1 MGVVRGKAAAAEA
14 KEAKEREKK
23 EKKEKA
29 KETKSKSKAARAK
42 DNEHE
47 EYLNQ
52 LITTHG
58 IHHVCCALLHFVW
71 LPAVGGR
78 YSQAKLHI
86 WAEAIVAGTATLK
99 SPPKGL
105 VPDNLTKEEKLAQ
118 TVASAVSG
126 AMSEHDH
133 HHHTHSRSRS
143 PSPPPHPRTHSPAH
157 SHSHSASASHADTDG
172 QRVDH
177 VHQHDHN
184 EQRASRSHAP
194 AAPSAAVDVIFKVG
208 GSQSF
213 PTPSAVPMKS
223 NDTVHQLLLAVM
235 DTHAQLGFDAQQAF
249 FVGIGLPSG
258 HVLSPTTPLH
268 SLLHDGKQSEPLSLI
283 ERVFELTVTAVD
295 QSGLLPVSRTSLSLP
310 FAALARNT
318 LYQQLQHVASQLL
331 PAGRPLL
338 NVALTDGTNIS
349 AVMWHSAEV
358 LSAQKWHNI
367 SMWY

>member
-1 MGVVRGKAAAAEA
+1 VARSELNPRGLLNMVHLQEGLASIDAKDVFLLPSVDRKSFGCIPLSQAAIDRQLSDISTKNQGLRKGAKPYILRVGVVRGKAAAAEA

-58 IHHVCCALLHFVW
+58 IHPF
-71 LPAVGGR
+71 GGR

-157 SHSHSASASHADTDG
+157 SHSHSASASHADTHG

-213 PTPSAVPMKS
+213 STPSAVPMKS
-223 NDTVHQLLLAVM
+223 NDTVHHAV
-235 DTHAQLGFDAQQAF
+235 GC
-249 FVGIGLPSG
+249 
-258 HVLSPTTPLH
+258 
-268 SLLHDGKQSEPLSLI
+268 DGYA
-283 ERVFELTVTAVD
+283 R
-295 QSGLLPVSRTSLSLP
+295 
-310 FAALARNT
+310 AAWL
-318 LYQQLQHVASQLL
+318 
-331 PAGRPLL
+331 
-338 NVALTDGTNIS
+338 
-349 AVMWHSAEV
+349 
-358 LSAQKWHNI
+358 
-367 SMWY
+367 